1 MISNTALM
9 KKYIPWFVALVCT
22 FMSFVVQAD
31 ILTFDKVS
39 FIRENNG
46 GAANSYSQLLFKVD
60 YPVIGTKKYLNR
72 NSIMF
77 TFDTDKNLNRVRTDI
92 RFKRDWLKPRKFKSS
107 NKKYNDFYIGSHNLN
122 RNHISDLGT
131 LSQEEKTVLAWMI
144 VNSDELINYALESK
158 KYIPSDREHIGKG

>member
-1 MISNTALM
+1 MIFDTPLI
-9 KKYIPWFVALVCT
+9 KKYIHRFLICVCVL
-22 FMSFVVQAD
+22 MPVGVQAD

-107 NKKYNDFYIGSHNLN
+107 RIRKQNN
-122 RNHISDLGT
+122 
-131 LSQEEKTVLAWMI
+131 
-144 VNSDELINYALESK
+144 
-158 KYIPSDREHIGKG
+158 